1 MRVCIGAG
9 GRFHIL
15 DLARQMERF
24 GYLTRIYTGYPRS
37 RVDGLPLERVSTHPF
52 LTLVSHA
59 VGRFGSRTVY
69 DRANLAAIVDFDR
82 WMATSLEPC
91 DILHTLS
98 SFGTE
103 TQKAAKSRHGAF
115 LVCDRGSSHISFQDE
130 ILREESEIWK
140 QPYHPIDPRIVE
152 RELEE
157 YEAADRIV
165 VPSGFAAQSFLDKG
179 LPADKVREAALGVD
193 LGLFHPAA
201 KEDRVFRVL
210 FVGSLS
216 LRKGIPYLLEAMGGL
231 RLPNL
236 ELWLIGGIAKETR
249 PFLAKHEGRFRHLG
263 ILPRSK
269 LFRYY
274 SQGAVL
280 VLPSIEDGFGLVLAQ
295 AMACGLPVIATTN
308 TGATSLFTEGK
319 EGFVVPIRDAEAIR
333 DRILRLYRD
342 PELQREMSTNALECV
357 KHLGGWSRYGD
368 RMKEIYQEGLDSLSG
383 PSAPPLPSLRV
394 SSPKPLPALRVSVS
408 VGGKFHAFHLAEQLA
423 KREWLQQFL
432 TTYFNPKRNAWG
444 LDIPKELVHTNFLP
458 EIISRVPAYLIGPGR
473 GHWDFRKG
481 EYFDRWASSE
491 LRPCDVFIGWSG
503 FSLHTQKKARKMG
516 ASLILVRGS
525 AHIVTQKQLLDEEG
539 TRFGI
544 TESEVDMRTVEKE
557 LQEYETT
564 DLIAMP
570 SRFCQRSFLEQGL
583 PKEKLRIWPFGADI
597 RRYGPSK
604 EPPPEVSSNHPFRV
618 LSVGEIGVR
627 KGTYYLVEAFRKLNL
642 PNSELLMV
650 GAARP
655 NILPYLKQQ
664 PDNIKTPGVIRYP
677 ALQKIYHSA
686 SVVVAPSIEDGFS
699 QVVLQALASG
709 IPVIVSENNGA
720 CEAITDGVN
729 GLVVPARSTE
739 ALAAAIERVYR
750 EPRLRRA
757 MGAGARDSALR
768 YTWNQYGAVVESTML
783 EILDRRAAVASA

>member
-1 MRVCIGAG
+1 MKVCIGAG

-15 DLARQMERF
+15 DLAHQMERF
-24 GYLTRIYTGYPRS
+24 GYLTQIYTGYPRTK
-37 RVDGLPLERVSTHPF
+37 VDGLPRERVSTHPF
-52 LTLVSHA
+52 RTILAHLA
-59 VGRFGSRTVY
+59 GRLGSRSIY
-69 DRANLAAIVDFDR
+69 DRANLEAITDFDK
-82 WMATSLEPC
+82 WMAKSLQPC
-91 DILHTLS
+91 DVLHTLS

-103 TQKAAKSRHGAF
+103 AQKAAKNKYGAF

-130 ILREESEIWK
+130 ILREEFDIWK
-140 QPYHPIDPRIVE
+140 LPYHPVDSRIIE

-157 YEAADRIV
+157 YDTADRVV
-165 VPSGFAAQSFLDKG
+165 VPSRFAMESFLEKG
-179 LPADKVREAALGVD
+179 VPAEKLRQAELGVD
-193 LGLFHPAA
+193 LRLFHPVP
-201 KEDRVFRVL
+201 KQDQVFRVL

-216 LRKGIPYLLEAMGGL
+216 LRKGIPYLLEAVSDL

-236 ELWLIGGIAKETR
+236 ELCLIGGIAREAR
-249 PFLAKHEGRFRHLG
+249 PFLAQHEGGFRHLG
-263 ILPRSK
+263 VLPRNK

-274 SQGAVL
+274 SQASVL
-280 VLPSIEDGFGLVLAQ
+280 VLPSLEDGFGLVLAQ
-295 AMACGLPVIATTN
+295 AMACGVPVIATTN
-308 TGATSLFTEGK
+308 TGGSSLFTDGK
-319 EGFVVPIRDAEAIR
+319 EGFIIPIRDVESIR

-342 PELQREMSTNALECV
+342 PELQREMSGNAMECV
-357 KHLGGWSRYGD
+357 KHLGGWNGYGD
-368 RMKEIYQEGLDSLSG
+368 RMKEIYQEGLDSLAE
-383 PSAPPLPSLRV
+383 PSAEARKGSQV
-394 SSPKPLPALRVSVS
+394 SSLKPLPAFRVSVS

-423 KREWLQQFL
+423 KRRWLQQFL

-444 LDIPKELVHTNFLP
+444 LDIPKELVYTNFLP
-458 EIISRVPAYLIGPGR
+458 EIVSRIPAYLIGPGR

-481 EYFDRWASSE
+481 EYFDRWARSE

-503 FSLHTQKKARKMG
+503 FSLHTMRRARKMG
-516 ASLILVRGS
+516 ATLILVRGS

-539 TRFGI
+539 ARFGV
-544 TESEVDMRTVEKE
+544 TESEVDMRTVDKE

-564 DLIAMP
+564 DFIAMP

-583 PKEKLRIWPFGADI
+583 PKEKLRVWPFGADI
-597 RRYGPSK
+597 RRYGPAK
-604 EPPPEVSSNHPFRV
+604 EPQPDRPFRV

-627 KGTYYLVEAFRKLNL
+627 KGTYYLVEAFRSLNL
-642 PNSELLMV
+642 PDSELLMV

-729 GLVVPARSTE
+729 GLVVPARNTE

-750 EPRLRRA
+750 DPELRRSL
-757 MGAGARDSALR
+757 GANARDSALR

-783 EILDRRAAVASA
+783 EILDRRTAAGGA